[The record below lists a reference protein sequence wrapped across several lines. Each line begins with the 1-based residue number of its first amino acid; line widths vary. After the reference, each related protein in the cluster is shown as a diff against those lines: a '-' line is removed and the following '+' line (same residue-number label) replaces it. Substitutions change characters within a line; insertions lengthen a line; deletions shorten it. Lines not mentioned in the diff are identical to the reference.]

1 MSGSN
6 RGGSPGSKAKLVRTP
21 VDSRARRDHMSP
33 IAEGSDVTQT
43 AFPANPAEA
52 LLAALFRDIWPGEEG
67 IEVVCPEVTAAGIL
81 HVAHLLSDMDDV
93 LTLIK
98 RLDQEPREL
107 QRAYYST
114 ALRQDTEEGLGQVVA
129 VVAAHVHVHDTH
141 PALFAKQLPNGVPPP
156 SAVTVSDNIVDALW
170 FLDRPLRHPAD
181 WPIVEKINQRLARV
195 FRAPRGEATIEGRV
209 PLPRACDS
217 TTDRS
222 GPVLV
227 REAFR
232 PDLRY
237 DPQAFFAGHGGGPQ
251 RKHSA
256 SRSATAAGSLD
267 QNPRRSGSRPTA
279 SRRKGKVAQP

>member
-1 MSGSN
+1 
-6 RGGSPGSKAKLVRTP
+6 
-21 VDSRARRDHMSP
+21 MSP
-33 IAEGSDVTQT
+33 IAGGGDVTQT
-43 AFPANPAEA
+43 AIPANPAEA

-81 HVAHLLSDMDDV
+81 HVAHLLSDIDDV
-93 LTLIK
+93 LALIK
-98 RLDQEPREL
+98 RLDQGPREL
-107 QRAYYST
+107 QRAYCST

-141 PALFAKQLPNGVPPP
+141 PALFARQLPNGVPPP
-156 SAVTVSDNIVDALW
+156 SAVIVSDDIVDALW
-170 FLDRPLRHPAD
+170 FFDRPLRHPAD

-195 FRAPRGEATIEGRV
+195 FRAPRREATIEGRV
-209 PLPRACDS
+209 PLPRAYGS

-222 GPVLV
+222 GPVPVLV
-227 REAFR
+227 REALR

-237 DPQAFFAGHGGGPQ
+237 DPQAFFAGHGGRPQ
-251 RKHSA
+251 RKRSA
-256 SRSATAAGSLD
+256 SKPATAAGSLD